1 MSGFLTTCL
10 PQNRIARATFL
21 RRTLAPVAPMH
32 VWPWLRALGVAAAL
46 LAGSHAALAQT
57 PTAEELVQKEL
68 QHFYQPGKD
77 FQARV
82 VMRLIN
88 AQGSQRER
96 TLNMFRINLGK
107 DGDQRYLMTFEAPAD
122 VRGLGF
128 MVWKYSKKDTERWL
142 YFPALKAVKRV
153 AADDKRSSFVG
164 SDFTYEDISGRALDE
179 ETHKYLRQENLGE
192 RPVHVVESRPKT
204 PATYSRRL
212 IWIDRERH
220 LPLKE
225 EYFDAQDK
233 LQRTFKADKVEQIGG
248 NWTVT
253 QRSMHN
259 AQSGGR
265 TEVQYQSIRYDTGL
279 QEDIF
284 TERSLRNPPALQ
296 P

>member
-1 MSGFLTTCL
+1 MTEIPFK
-10 PQNRIARATFL
+10 
-21 RRTLAPVAPMH
+21 RRFRSAKLS
-32 VWPWLRALGVAAAL
+32 AAL
-46 LAGSHAALAQT
+46 LALFALGCLSGNGMAQT
-57 PTAEELVQKEL
+57 PGAEDIVQKQL

-77 FQARV
+77 FQAKV

-88 AQGSQRER
+88 AQGAQRER
-96 TLNMFRINLGK
+96 SLNMFRLNVGNQ
-107 DGDQRYLMTFEAPAD
+107 GEQRYLMTFEAPAD

-128 MVWKYSKKDTERWL
+128 MVWKHAKKDSERWL

-164 SDFTYEDISGRALDE
+164 SDFTYEDISGRALE
-179 ETHKYLRQENLGE
+179 EEKHVLLRQENVAD
-192 RPVHVVESRPKT
+192 RPTHVLESRPT
-204 PATYSRRL
+204 SAATYTRRL
-212 IWIDRERH
+212 IWIDRERW

-225 EYFDAQDK
+225 EYYDAQDK

-248 NWTVT
+248 HWTVT

-265 TEVQYQSIRYDTGL
+265 TEVAYQSIRYDVGL
-279 QEDIF
+279 AEDLF
-284 TERSLRNPPALQ
+284 AERSLRNPPALQ